1 VNQSARTGI
10 IGEMTKETFQK
21 YGLPSAAFIVGLL
34 ITCLFLTVP
43 TPRQFG
49 LAFRYDFLQIM
60 GPLALVVFLL
70 FKLPDKISRFLLLG
84 IISAI
89 LVLPVAGLW
98 ASGQSEQ
105 YLLGGIIPFSD
116 ARFYF
121 TDSHRLIAGAEFF
134 TGAARR
140 PLFTTMISS
149 IQWLTGQNLYVT
161 IAILTLTLGYTI
173 YFAVYEFRT
182 REGAIAGTAFLVF
195 LYCYARMLLG
205 KTLSEFAGLP
215 LGLISL
221 VFLIQGIHRKQ
232 LKPVLAGLFVL
243 SLGLNARAGAFFI
256 LPMIILWAGWYFR
269 ESKLFHWKT
278 FFLACGVVALGFIIN
293 LAAFDVFSS
302 AESAPFGNFSFTIYG
317 LARGGQGWTQIFT
330 DHPETWDMPTGEQSR
345 YVYSLTLDIIHRKPM
360 NLVNGIIKSYQTF
373 FSLDDYYGSIG
384 WFGDTGITGTIARVG
399 YYVLMIAGLVFCV
412 KDIKKTSRSF
422 LLAAFIGIVLSIPFA
437 PPIDSNRMRVYAAT
451 IPFFIAIPSIGLASL
466 VDLIPWKFLKSSSSE
481 PQSLILPYTLS
492 SVLVLMMT
500 VIPLIP
506 FKLASS
512 QPAPQLTCSARLK
525 PVSFQ
530 ILPGNHIRIVE
541 QNAVPQEWVSVIR
554 EKTMAT
560 RIHNLPNWETYD
572 LFSNVKPGQVIV
584 VDLDLQTN
592 DPMILI
598 AEWDKISARQGIQ
611 TVCGQPSTDKMLRE
625 YNVYFAEEYMPE

>member
-1 VNQSARTGI
+1 
-10 IGEMTKETFQK
+10 MTKENIQK
-21 YGLPSAAFIVGLL
+21 YGWPSAAFITGLL
-34 ITCLFLTVP
+34 ITSLFLTVP

-70 FKLPDKISRFLLLG
+70 FKLPDRVSRFLLLG
-84 IISAI
+84 VISAI

-121 TDSHRLIAGAEFF
+121 TDSHRLIEGTEFF

-140 PLFTTMISS
+140 PLFTTLISS
-149 IQWLTGQNLYVT
+149 IQWMTGQNLYVT
-161 IAILTLTLGYTI
+161 IAILTLILGYTI
-173 YFAVYEFRT
+173 YFAVYEFRS

-195 LYCYARMLLG
+195 LFCYARMLLG

-215 LGLISL
+215 LGLLSL
-221 VFLIQGIHRKQ
+221 VFLLQGINRKQ
-232 LKPVLAGLFVL
+232 LRTVLAGLFLL

-256 LPMIILWAGWYFR
+256 LPLIVLWAGWYFR
-269 ESKLFHWKT
+269 ESKLFHWRT
-278 FFLACGVVALGFIIN
+278 FFMACLVVAMGFLIN
-293 LAAFDVFSS
+293 LAAFNIFSS

-345 YVYSLTLDIIHRKPM
+345 YVYSLTLDIIRRKPM

-384 WFGDTGITGTIARVG
+384 WFGDSGLTGIIARIG
-399 YYVLMIAGLVFCV
+399 YYLLMLAGLFFCV
-412 KDIKKTSRSF
+412 KDIKKPSRSF
-422 LLAAFIGIVLSIPFA
+422 LLATFIGIALSIPFA

-451 IPFFIAIPSIGLASL
+451 IPFFVAIPSIGLSSL
-466 VDLIPWKFLKSSSSE
+466 ISLIPWKFLKSGESE
-481 PQSLILPYTLS
+481 PQSLLLPNALS
-492 SVLVLMMT
+492 GLLVLMMT
-500 VIPLIP
+500 IIPVIP
-506 FKLASS
+506 FKLASP
-512 QPAPQLTCSARLK
+512 QPAPKLTCSAGLK

-530 ILPGNHIRIVE
+530 ILPGNHIQIVE
-541 QNAVPQEWVSVIR
+541 QDAVPQEWVSVIR

-572 LFSNVKPGQVIV
+572 LFSNVKPGQAII

-592 DPMILI
+592 NPMILI
-598 AEWDKISARQGIQ
+598 AEWEKVSSRQSVQ
-611 TVCGQPSTDKMLRE
+611 TVCGRPSTDKMLRD
-625 YNVYFAEEYMPE
+625 YNVYFAEEYLPE